1 MTEPQEGKT
10 PSVYEYAFMM
20 FQQIAEVSWAKLG
33 LTPDIISGKIEENRQ
48 EAKVA
53 IDLAAH
59 LASVLDPQLDEE
71 DRRKVNGIVRDLR
84 VNFVN
89 KQG

>member
-1 MTEPQEGKT
+1 MTESQEGKT

-20 FQQIAEVSWAKLG
+20 FQQVAEVSWAKLG
-33 LTPDIISGKIEENRQ
+33 LTPDIISGKVEENLP

-53 IDLAAH
+53 IDLAAY
-59 LASVLDPQLDEE
+59 LASVLEPQLDDE
-71 DRRKVNGIVRDLR
+71 DRRKVQGMVRDLR

-89 KQG
+89 RQ